1 MSHAAHVQRKL
12 LQESWYPITFL
23 SIKSRLFPSR
33 HEELQ
38 GKKNMIENKK
48 QEIEGAEQS
57 KGESLVEGL
66 GKLSV
71 EGVVEIRAE
80 S

>member
-1 MSHAAHVQRKL
+1 
-12 LQESWYPITFL
+12 
-23 SIKSRLFPSR
+23 
-33 HEELQ
+33 
-38 GKKNMIENKK
+38 MIENKK

>member
-1 MSHAAHVQRKL
+1 MADVRSCKG
-12 LQESWYPITFL
+12 
-23 SIKSRLFPSR
+23 
-33 HEELQ
+33 
-38 GKKNMIENKK
+38 GKKFRNKK

-66 GKLSV
+66 GELSV
-71 EGVVEIRAE
+71 EGVEEIRAD